1 MRKRLL
7 VVASDMGLRMAL
19 ARWLAPAGYA
29 IELAEG
35 PKKAREVLADGEVAA
50 GIVKAERLDAAL
62 LAVARELRDA
72 ARGVIAVVDKIDDIG
87 RLRRL
92 GFWADAYL
100 AQPLKKSDVV
110 RDVHAV
116 MQAMQEP
123 KDLSAAIGTINFYGM
138 TLDVSGRSLLDAA
151 GCEVNLTRAEFD
163 ILAALLGRPGQVV
176 SRDRLLDAV
185 SGRSA
190 GAYDRSID
198 NLVARLRRKIEPNV
212 AKPRLILTV
221 RGAGYKFSP
230 CRGVG
235 IASPPSL
242 STGPRRSILVLS
254 LANLGD
260 GPEYSN
266 AVAAVPTMLAAEL
279 RHIVGAQ
286 VYCHLDD
293 GHGALEIGRRLGVQY
308 VVRASVRGS
317 AGDICIVAQMTD
329 VCSGLE
335 VWADRF
341 DGKLV
346 ENFGFESLASA
357 QIARAI
363 DLELVDVESSPQRA
377 WRRPPGCS
385 RPGDLRLRLSL
396 SSSLGGKSRVGAR
409 LFRASFTY
417 R

>member
-1 MRKRLL
+1 
-7 VVASDMGLRMAL
+7 LRMAL
-19 ARWLAPAGYA
+19 ASWLAPAGYA

-50 GIVKAERLDAAL
+50 GIVQAERLDAAL
-62 LAVARELRDA
+62 LAVVRELRDS
-72 ARGVIAVVDKIDDIG
+72 ARGVIAVVDKIDDIS
-87 RLRRL
+87 RLRSL

-100 AQPLKKSDVV
+100 TQPLKKSDVV
-110 RDVHAV
+110 RDVHTV

-123 KDLSAAIGTINFYGM
+123 KDLSAAIGTIEFYGM
-138 TLDVSGRSLLDAA
+138 TLDVSGRSLVDAA
-151 GCEVNLTRAEFD
+151 GCEVKLTRAEFD
-163 ILAALLGRPGQVV
+163 ILAALSSRPGQVL
-176 SRDRLLDAV
+176 SRDQLLDAV

-198 NLVARLRRKIEPNV
+198 NLVARLRRKIESDV
-212 AKPRLILTV
+212 ARPRLILTV

-230 CRGVG
+230 CRRGG
-235 IASPPSL
+235 IASPASV
-242 STGPRRSILVLS
+242 STGGSRRSILVLS

-260 GPEYSN
+260 GPEFSQ

-279 RHIVGAQ
+279 RHIVEAQ

-293 GHGALEIGRRLGVQY
+293 GHGAIEIGRRLGVQY

-341 DGKLV
+341 DG
-346 ENFGFESLASA
+346 S
-357 QIARAI
+357 
-363 DLELVDVESSPQRA
+363 
-377 WRRPPGCS
+377 
-385 RPGDLRLRLSL
+385 
-396 SSSLGGKSRVGAR
+396 
-409 LFRASFTY
+409 
-417 R
+417 